1 MKHNY
6 SRKTRQLKFLVKKL
20 KLALESTE
28 ISSSLI
34 DRLKLKISL
43 LLKEL
48 SGSFS
53 RIQLKGILGSLAI
66 VFGLTSAASAQTFGT
81 PVSNPF
87 GITVT
92 SANSRSMIE
101 AFDIDDDGDLDLFT
115 PGEYGTFEFYENTG
129 TATAPAFAAVVQN
142 PFGLVSFG
150 DGDPAIAAADM
161 DNDGDIDILVGYY
174 NYDFYAPA
182 GQIKYFE
189 NTGTASA
196 PAFAAPV
203 VNPFGLT
210 NTTYASYLT
219 VADLDNDGD
228 IDILTAEY
236 GGNLIYFANTGTA
249 SAPAFAAQVVNPFGI
264 VPFSGPYNYFNIPD
278 FGDLDGDGDYDL
290 ITGEVYGSFNYYE
303 NTGTAGAPA
312 FAASTSNPFGLT
324 SVYYNSGPCIANLDG
339 DCDLDLISTEA
350 FGGIQYFENTIA
362 PVIDATVTT
371 VGLTITANEA
381 SATYVWV
388 DCNNGNTPIPN
399 ETGQSFTA
407 TANGSY
413 AVEVT
418 TNCGTLLSNC
428 VTISTVGLDEND
440 IFNGVSMYPN
450 PTNGSVT
457 VDLGKLNSASL
468 KVTGMNGQVVYQKEN
483 IENALHQFNLNEA
496 TGVYFVEI
504 NADGENKVLKL
515 IIE

>member
-43 LLKEL
+43 LLNEL

-66 VFGLTSAASAQTFGT
+66 VFGLTSAANAQTFTT
-81 PVSNPF
+81 PVSDPF
-87 GITVT
+87 GMYLSSYYFRTHVDGL
-92 SANSRSMIE
+92 
-101 AFDIDDDGDLDLFT
+101 DIDGDNDIDILQAGQDGIFQ
-115 PGEYGTFEFYENTG
+115 YFENTG
-129 TATAPAFAAVVQN
+129 SASAPAFAAVAEN

-150 DGDPAIAAADM
+150 DGDQTIASADM
-161 DNDGDIDILVGYY
+161 DNDGDMDILVGYY
-174 NYDFYAPA
+174 DGYDYE
-182 GQIKYFE
+182 GQFKYFE
-189 NTGTASA
+189 NTGTALA

-203 VNPFGLT
+203 TNPFGLT
-210 NTTYASYLT
+210 STYNVANLT

-228 IDILTAEY
+228 FDILVSELF
-236 GGNLIYFANTGTA
+236 GDFVYFQNTGTA
-249 SAPAFAAQVVNPFGI
+249 SAPTFAAEVTNPFGL
-264 VPFSGPYNYFNIPD
+264 VAVSGAFSYPEL
-278 FGDLDGDGDYDL
+278 GDLDGDGDYDL
-290 ITGEVYGSFNYYE
+290 MVGEYYGDFHYFE
-303 NTGTAGAPA
+303 NTGTDSAPA
-312 FAASTSNPFGLT
+312 FAAASVNPFGLT
-324 SVYYNSGPCIANLDG
+324 AVDYSSAPCFANLDG
-339 DCDLDLISTEA
+339 DCDLDLISTDGY
-350 FGGIQYFENTIA
+350 GGIYFFENTQT
-362 PVIDATVTT
+362 PVVDATIIVTGT
-371 VGLTITANEA
+371 TITANEA
-381 SATYVWV
+381 AATYVWV
-388 DCNNGNTPIPN
+388 DCNNGNNPIVG
-399 ETGQSFTA
+399 ETSQSFTP
-407 TANGSY
+407 TTSGDY

-418 TNCGTLLSNC
+418 PNCGGGTATSSC
-428 VTISTVGLDEND
+428 QTITISTAGLDEND